1 MEVVIEIEIETE
13 IKVAFCMRAVQKEK
27 AGDLPISDESST
39 LSSAGP
45 GLPRNGCDLPQL
57 CPAPLF
63 RASSPNGG
71 QEEIAGNERRQL
83 ATRVA
88 VGGCPPNS
96 ETIDQ
101 SCRKSISRRMI

>member
-1 MEVVIEIEIETE
+1 VEIDIEIETE
-13 IKVAFCMRAVQKEK
+13 IEIKVAFCTDAVQKEK

-63 RASSPNGG
+63 RAASPNGG
-71 QEEIAGNERRQL
+71 AGGDRWE
-83 ATRVA
+83 
-88 VGGCPPNS
+88 
-96 ETIDQ
+96 
-101 SCRKSISRRMI
+101 